1 MPTDQNE
8 TFVDNLGRHAER
20 NDYSPGRH
28 EHLLRDDPK
37 RYVELVSNVSAYGIY
52 MMDVDGYILSWN
64 NGAANIT
71 GYTDREVLAM
81 PQSKVVGEPA
91 AVEGIL
97 QRAMHFARLNNHC
110 SEVQTRRRRSGEFFF
125 AHVTLDV
132 VRNASGEITGFIE
145 VFSDITEQ
153 KEREDALYRSATRD
167 SLTGVFSRGHF
178 IEMANMEIDR
188 ARRFAE
194 PLSVAMFDI
203 DHFKAINDTYG
214 HAAGDK
220 VIVALTQS
228 IAGYIRKIDFV
239 GRLGGEEFALLLPR
253 ANKEPALEVA
263 QRLRLIVSEQ
273 AVDIGE
279 AEVNFT
285 VSVGV
290 AALRPTTRDLPD
302 LLRNAD
308 AALYKAK
315 REGRNRAEAW
325 FE

>member
-1 MPTDQNE
+1 
-8 TFVDNLGRHAER
+8 V
-20 NDYSPGRH
+20 
-28 EHLLRDDPK
+28 RD
-37 RYVELVSNVSAYGIY
+37 
-52 MMDVDGYILSWN
+52 
-64 NGAANIT
+64 AA
-71 GYTDREVLAM
+71 
-81 PQSKVVGEPA
+81 
-91 AVEGIL
+91 
-97 QRAMHFARLNNHC
+97 
-110 SEVQTRRRRSGEFFF
+110 
-125 AHVTLDV
+125 
-132 VRNASGEITGFIE
+132 GEISGFIE
-145 VFSDITEQ
+145 VFSDVTEQ

-203 DHFKAINDTYG
+203 DHFKAVNDTYG

-220 VIVALTQS
+220 VIIALTQS
-228 IAGYIRKIDFV
+228 IVGYIRKIDFI
-239 GRLGGEEFALLLPR
+239 GRIGGEEFALLLPR
-253 ANKEPALEVA
+253 ANKQPALEVA
-263 QRLRLIVSEQ
+263 QRLRKLLSELT
-273 AVDIGE
+273 VDVGE
-279 AEVNFT
+279 ATINFT
-285 VSVGV
+285 VSIGV

>member
-1 MPTDQNE
+1 MPADHKDLFQS
-8 TFVDNLGRHAER
+8 FGLDAKDH
-20 NDYSPGRH
+20 DYAPVRH

-64 NGAANIT
+64 NGATNIT
-71 GYTDREVLAM
+71 GYTEREVLGM
-81 PQSKVVGEPA
+81 PQSKVVGEPM
-91 AVEGIL
+91 AVDGIL
-97 QRAMHFARLNNHC
+97 QLAMHFARLNNHC
-110 SEVQTRRRRSGEFFF
+110 SEVQTRYRRDGSPFF
-125 AHVTLDV
+125 AQITLDV
-132 VRNASGEITGFIE
+132 VRDAAGEISGFIE

-178 IEMANMEIDR
+178 LEMANMEIDR

-194 PLSVAMFDI
+194 PLSVAMLDI

-220 VIVALTQS
+220 VIVTLTQA

-239 GRLGGEEFALLLPR
+239 GRMGGEEFALLLPR

-263 QRLRLIVSEQ
+263 QRLRLILSELV
-273 AVDIGE
+273 VDVGE
-279 AEVNFT
+279 AEINFT
-285 VSVGV
+285 VSIGV

-315 REGRNRAEAW
+315 REGRNRAAAW